1 MGRRQRGCAA
11 PCSRMRRPLSCV
23 ALAAHAAAA
32 EKELTAMAARIQQ
45 ERAAAAEAGEATRS
59 KSKPVCVN
67 IFAVAACR

>member
-1 MGRRQRGCAA
+1 M
-11 PCSRMRRPLSCV
+11 
-23 ALAAHAAAA
+23 
-32 EKELTAMAARIQQ
+32 KELAAMAARIQQ